1 MAEILGDILW
11 YRGDSYPLTMTIK
24 DKKTKEVVPLTGYS
38 FKLAVDP
45 QQDPVDDS
53 EQIFQVD
60 GVLDGDPTTG
70 RVSFTPTSL
79 QTDFGKGS
87 YWFGIQM
94 IDASGNVKTIAKYKW
109 KQSQDINK

>member
-11 YRGDSYPLTMTIK
+11 YRGDSYPLTLTIK
-24 DKKTKEVVPLTGYS
+24 NKETKEVVPLAGYT

-45 QQDPVDDS
+45 NQDPVDDL

-60 GVLDGDPTTG
+60 GVIDTDPNTG
-70 RVSFTPTSL
+70 KVSFTPTAL

-87 YWFGIQM
+87 YWFGVQM
-94 IDASGNVKTIAKYKW
+94 INGAGHIKTIAKYKW